1 MKIHEKLVRQLM
13 GGNSKIRKHG
23 WRKAIKEAL
32 LSDEDSDFTVGDD
45 LEKVSEKLVPDA
57 YLIESQKRILTMY
70 EVEVTSGLTPYKL
83 KAYCDIYRILDY
95 YGWYVA
101 LVCICKNG
109 IAQAYCLSHCYIHSL
124 AGEVDPDQLTP
135 SGKPY
140 RLELKPLIEE
150 SVGESIPPVEA
161 DLLST

>member
-70 EVEVTSGLTPYKL
+70 EVEVTSGLTLYKL
-83 KAYCDIYRILDY
+83 KTYCGIYRILDY
-95 YGWYVA
+95 YQWLIV
-101 LVCICKNG
+101 LVCINKRG
-109 IAQAYCLSHCYIHSL
+109 IAQAYCLCDCYLHSLDGEVDFEKLTL
-124 AGEVDPDQLTP
+124 AGE
-135 SGKPY
+135 PY
-140 RLELKPLIEE
+140 KLPLIEE

-161 DLLST
+161 DLLPA